1 MSDIFGSWPVTGY
14 VALINNPIVASD
26 YVIIEET
33 SKPGEA
39 RVTFADSA
47 PDGGPVTLTARVT
60 DDRLTLSGNAVIGN
74 YAYYV
79 TAMVETV
86 GAPSM
91 LYRTIS
97 GVVLRKGGGTEDS
110 GGQWGGGPLKPK

>member
-1 MSDIFGSWPVTGY
+1 MAEIYGSWPVTGY
-14 VALINNPIVASD
+14 VPLINNPIVASD
-26 YVIIEET
+26 YFIVEDT
-33 SKPGEA
+33 AKPGTA
-39 RVTFADSA
+39 SLTFVDSA
-47 PDGGPVTLTARVT
+47 PDGGPVTLTAQVT
-60 DDRLTLSGNAVIGN
+60 DDGLTLSGNGVVGN

-86 GAPSM
+86 GAPM